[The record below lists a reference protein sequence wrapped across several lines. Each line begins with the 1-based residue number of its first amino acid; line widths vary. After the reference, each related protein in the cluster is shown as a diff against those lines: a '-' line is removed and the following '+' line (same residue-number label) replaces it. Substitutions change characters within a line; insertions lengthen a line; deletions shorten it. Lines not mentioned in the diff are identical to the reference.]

1 LATIVEP
8 KLLTAGEFAE
18 LPRESDALELVLG
31 EVVVVNRPFT
41 SHGYFMYRIANSVGR
56 FVDQQS
62 LGRIVV
68 GDAGVITHRN
78 PDSVRGPDIA
88 YYSYA
93 RIPAGPLPE
102 GYWPASPELV
112 VEIRSPGDRWKDT
125 LQKVAEYLQ
134 ADVLTVLVVDPEL
147 RHVNVYSANSEP
159 QTLTDRDELR
169 LPDVL
174 PGFEVPVNEL
184 FE

>member
-1 LATIVEP
+1 MATIVEA
-8 KLLTAGEFAE
+8 KLLTAEEFAA
-18 LPRESDALELVLG
+18 LPNEGEAFELVLG

-41 SHGYFMYRIANSVGR
+41 SHGYFMAEIAGLLR
-56 FVDQQS
+56 EFVKSSQ
-62 LGRIVV
+62 LGRVV
-68 GDAGVITHRN
+68 SGDAGVVTHRN
-78 PDSVRGPDIA
+78 PDSVRGPDVA

-93 RIPAGPLPE
+93 RIPASTLPA

-147 RHVNVYSANSEP
+147 RHVNVYSADRE
-159 QTLTDRDELR
+159 QMTLTDQDQLL

-174 PGFEVPVNEL
+174 PGFEVPVKKL

>member
-1 LATIVEP
+1 MATIVES
-8 KLLTAGEFAE
+8 KLLTSEEFAA
-18 LPRESDALELVLG
+18 LPKEGDPLELVLG
-31 EVVVVNRPFT
+31 EVVVLNRPFT
-41 SHGYFMYRIANSVGR
+41 SHGYHMAEITGLLRE
-56 FVDQQS
+56 FVKS
-62 LGRIVV
+62 RALGRVV
-68 GDAGVITHRN
+68 SGDAGVVTHRN
-78 PDSVRGPDIA
+78 PDSVRGPDVA

-134 ADVLTVLVVDPEL
+134 ADVVTVLVIDPEL

-159 QTLTDRDELR
+159 KTLTDRDVLQ

-174 PGFEVPVNEL
+174 PGFEVPVKKL